1 MADNSN
7 WLEDARKSME
17 SRGTVGSFKSA
28 AKRQGMPTMSFAKQ
42 TMKSSSASPKMKA
55 KANFAINSQK

>member
-1 MADNSN
+1 MPDKSH

-28 AKRQGMPTMSFAKQ
+28 AKQRGMSTRSFAKQ
-42 TMKSSSASPKMKA
+42 TKASSTASPSMKK

>member
-1 MADNSN
+1 MPDNSN

-28 AKRQGMPTMSFAKQ
+28 AKRQGVPTMSFAKQ
-42 TMKSSSASPKMKA
+42 TMKSSSASPSMKK